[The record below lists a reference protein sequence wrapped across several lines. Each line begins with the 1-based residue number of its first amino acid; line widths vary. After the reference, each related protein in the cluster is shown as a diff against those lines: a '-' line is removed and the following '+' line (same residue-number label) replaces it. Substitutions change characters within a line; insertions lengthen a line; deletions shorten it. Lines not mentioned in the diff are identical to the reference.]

1 MEKAQKAVNYT
12 AEQTSELV
20 AQFQAGATVEALAT
34 TFGKT
39 TRSIVA
45 KLSREGVYV
54 AKAKTK
60 GEARVKKEALVA
72 QIANVVGVSEEEVG
86 SLEKAT
92 ASALALVLNALVAR

>member
-1 MEKAQKAVNYT
+1 MSATKAPNYT
-12 AEQTSELV
+12 PEQSAAV
-20 AQFQAGATVEALAT
+20 IAAFQNGETVETIADM
-34 TFGKT
+34 FGKT

-54 AKAKTK
+54 AKSKAK

-72 QIANVVGVSEEEVG
+72 QIANLIGVAEIEVE

-92 ASALALVLNALVAR
+92 AATLTLVLNALAGN

>member
-1 MEKAQKAVNYT
+1 MATTKVVNYT
-12 AEQTSELV
+12 AEQTESLINRFNTGES
-20 AQFQAGATVEALAT
+20 VESLAEA
-34 TFGKT
+34 FGKT

-92 ASALALVLNALVAR
+92 ASALALVLNALLSK

>member
-1 MEKAQKAVNYT
+1 MATVKTPNYT
-12 AEQTSELV
+12 PEQTAALV
-20 AQFQAGATVEALAT
+20 AEFNAGASVEALAEM
-34 TFGKT
+34 FGKT

-54 AKAKTK
+54 AKAKAK

-72 QIANVVGVSEEEVG
+72 QIANLIGADEEAVD

-92 ASALALVLNALVAR
+92 AGALTLVLNALVAR